1 MKTKVKL
8 LTLLGLGFC
17 FGLAAVFTNYS
28 NLTGQRDP
36 AAINAKV
43 FQLSNLSS
51 IEIKSQI
58 QKKLKV
64 MPTVRGQKNIA
75 LNGFSSAL
83 CKTYSII
90 EMEFAGEG
98 ISVAGEPPV
107 MKISYPCTAGQDPAE
122 IAPMQLAVKRLMGE
136 KPRNASFKF
145 DGYNST
151 VILSN
156 AADEWPQQW
165 ILKQVQ
171 FKNENGNNKQVSFD
185 RSPASINEEP
195 PIVLEF

>member
-1 MKTKVKL
+1 M
-8 LTLLGLGFC
+8 GLGFC
-17 FGLAAVFTNYS
+17 FGLAAVISNYT

-36 AAINAKV
+36 AALNGKV
-43 FQLSNLSS
+43 FQISNLTSG
-51 IEIKSQI
+51 EIKAQL

-64 MPTVRGQKNIA
+64 MPTIEGQKNVA

-83 CKTYSII
+83 CKTYSTI
-90 EMEFAGEG
+90 EMEFQGEG

-107 MKISYPCTAGQDPAE
+107 MKISYPCSAGQDPAE

-151 VILSN
+151 VTLSN
-156 AADEWPQQW
+156 SADEWPHQW
-165 ILKQVQ
+165 VLKQVQ
-171 FKNENGNNKQVSFD
+171 FKNESGNNKQVSFD
-185 RSPASINEEP
+185 RSPASVKEEP